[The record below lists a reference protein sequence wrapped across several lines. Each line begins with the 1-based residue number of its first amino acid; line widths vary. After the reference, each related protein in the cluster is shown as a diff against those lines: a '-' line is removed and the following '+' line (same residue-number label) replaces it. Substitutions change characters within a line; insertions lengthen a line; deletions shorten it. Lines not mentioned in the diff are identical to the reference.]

1 MFGSESILGRAAR
14 PLRDMAFGSMVV
26 LMLCACGQR
35 GNLYLPPPPDAAGK
49 SADTPARP
57 APAAPKQR

>member
-1 MFGSESILGRAAR
+1 
-14 PLRDMAFGSMVV
+14 
-26 LMLCACGQR
+26 MLCACGQR